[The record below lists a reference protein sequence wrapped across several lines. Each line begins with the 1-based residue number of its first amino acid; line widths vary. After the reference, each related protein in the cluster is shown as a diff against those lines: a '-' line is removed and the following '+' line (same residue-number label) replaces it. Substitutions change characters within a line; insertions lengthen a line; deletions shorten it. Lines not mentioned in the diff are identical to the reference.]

1 MATLEK
7 KEQNRL
13 VRCLKKSNVEPARLD
28 VVKPVIEH
36 VSWLDVKLCEGKNQ
50 MADEPIMVEYDNGG
64 GQTGIR
70 ENPIF
75 KAYESL
81 WKSYLSG
88 VKVITETLPDT
99 NPNDLVDKDMKPD
112 NVLSLV
118 KAKRKAEA

>member
-13 VRCLKKSNVEPARLD
+13 VRCLKKSNVDPVRLD

-36 VSWLDVKLCEGKNQ
+36 VSWMYVKLCEAKDQ

-118 KAKRKAEA
+118 KAKRKAEV

>member
-1 MATLEK
+1 MATLDK

-13 VRCLKKSNVEPARLD
+13 VRCLKKSNVDSSRID
-28 VVKPVIEH
+28 VIKPVIEH
-36 VSWLDVKLCEGKNQ
+36 VSWMYVKLSETKEQ

-64 GQTGIR
+64 GQVGIR
-70 ENPIF
+70 ENPIY

-99 NPNDLVDKDMKPD
+99 DASELVDKDMKPD
-112 NVLSLV
+112 NVLSMV
-118 KAKRKAEA
+118 KAKRRAEA

>member
-1 MATLEK
+1 MATKEK

-13 VRCLKKSNVEPARLD
+13 TRCLKKANVDDSRLEAI
-28 VVKPVIEH
+28 KPVIEH
-36 VSWLDVKLCEGKNQ
+36 TSWMYVKLCEAKDQ

-64 GQTGIR
+64 GQTGVR

-88 VKVITETLPDT
+88 VKVVVEALPGTDA
-99 NPNDLVDKDMKPD
+99 NDLTDKEMQPD
-112 NVLSLV
+112 NVLSMV
-118 KAKRKAEA
+118 KAKRKLEA

>member
-1 MATLEK
+1 MVTREK

-13 VRCLKKSNVEPARLD
+13 NRCLKKAGVDTARLE
-28 VVKPVIEH
+28 VVKPVVEH
-36 VSWLDVKLCEGKNQ
+36 VSWMYVKLCEAKDQ

-64 GQTGIR
+64 GQTGVR

-88 VKVITETLPDT
+88 VKVMTEALPG
-99 NPNDLVDKDMKPD
+99 VDSSELAEKDVKPD
-112 NVLSLV
+112 NVLSMV
-118 KAKRKAEA
+118 KAKRRAEA